1 MPQSPISR
9 STSRI
14 EQTGDSGAKVAGFNG
29 ATQYTP
35 DGSRGAVI
43 TMVASAASGSN
54 TMQLQRSYDGG
65 TTFISVGPVS
75 TALTGAGNVSIYV
88 YPTNTSQAAGAT
100 PANLATG
107 GTVAAIMLNTC
118 IPSVWRLAY
127 VVPTSITITAVHV
140 EYLP

>member
-9 STSRI
+9 NISPL
-14 EQTGDSGAKVAGFNG
+14 EKTGDSGAKVAGFNG

-43 TMVASAASGSN
+43 TLVASAAVGNN

-65 TTFISVGPVS
+65 TTFINIGPTS
-75 TALTGAGNVSIYV
+75 TALTGAGNASIYA
-88 YPTNTSQAAGAT
+88 YPSNTSQAAGVT
-100 PANLATG
+100 PATLTTG
-107 GTVAAIMLNTC
+107 GTVAANILNMAM
-118 IPSVWRLAY
+118 PSIWRIVYA
-127 VVPTSITITAVHV
+127 VPTSITITGVFV